1 MPMLD
6 QLIREIVSGQAK
18 SPHMM
23 RGGARLEWNATDRVL
38 SATRL
43 NKSLPSTEITTF
55 ERFIREAGLTPGKR
69 REISIFTGGFGDRWT
84 GVAWHIAAPSAAPDD
99 APADAA
105 PTQTEASTLQA
116 SLFDAAATPAGEE
129 TDTRE

>member
-23 RGGARLEWNATDRVL
+23 RGGARLEWNPADRVL

-43 NKSLPSTEITTF
+43 NKSLPNTEIATF
-55 ERFIREAGLTPGKR
+55 ERFIRDAGFTAGKR

-84 GVAWHIAAPSAAPDD
+84 GVAWPIAAPDT
-99 APADAA
+99 APADTT
-105 PTQTEASTLQA
+105 PTQTEAATLQP
-116 SLFDAAATPAGEE
+116 SLFDAAVTAAGEE